1 MIYLD
6 NAATSFPKPP
16 SVIRAMTEALTEYG
30 ANPGRGGHQ
39 LALKAGR
46 TVEKCRELAAEFF
59 GAPSPERV
67 IFTRNCTE
75 SLNLAI
81 MGMLHKGDEVICSH
95 GEHNAVMRPLERFVS
110 RGDITVKLLRP
121 DGQGLLSPDTLRRA
135 ITSRTS
141 LVICCHASN
150 VTGVIQPVAELGAV
164 CRERGVPLLVDAAQ
178 TAGVLDVT
186 LASLNADMIAAPG
199 HKGLMGPHGTG
210 LLILREDMN
219 PEPLI
224 LGGTGSASESVRQPE
239 LLPDRYESGT
249 LNLPGIAGLAAGL
262 EFVARQREEIHRYET
277 GLNDRLRRQLG
288 QIPGLTL
295 LGSARIP
302 RVGITAIVPA
312 GGDSAALA
320 DALDATG
327 VAVRGGLHCA
337 PAMHSYLGTM
347 KSGAVRFSPGPF
359 NTERDID
366 DAAALVARLMR
377 Q

>member
-6 NAATSFPKPP
+6 NAATSFPKPQQ
-16 SVIRAMTEALTEYG
+16 VIRAMVDALENFG

-39 LALKAGR
+39 LAIQAGR
-46 TVEKCRELAAEFF
+46 TVEKCRETAASFL
-59 GAPSPERV
+59 GVSAPERV

-81 MGMLHKGDEVICSH
+81 AGMLHKGDEVICSH

-110 RGDITVKLLRP
+110 RGEITVKLLRP
-121 DGQGLLSPDTLRRA
+121 DSQGLLSPDTLNRA
-135 ITSRTS
+135 ITSHTG
-141 LVICCHASN
+141 LVIVCHASN
-150 VTGVIQPVAELGAV
+150 VTGVIQPVRELGAV
-164 CRERGVPLLVDAAQ
+164 CQSRGVPFLVDAAQ

-186 LASLNADMIAAPG
+186 LDSLNADMIAMPG
-199 HKGLMGPHGTG
+199 HKGLLGPHGTG
-210 LLILREDMN
+210 LLALREGID

-239 LLPDRYESGT
+239 MLPDRYESGT
-249 LNLPGIAGLAAGL
+249 LNLPGIAGLLAGI
-262 EFVARQREEIHRYET
+262 EFVAKQREEIHRYET
-277 GLNDRLRRQLG
+277 ALNDRLRRQLK
-288 QIPGLTL
+288 QIPGLRI
-295 LGSARIP
+295 LGEEAAP
-302 RVGITAIVPA
+302 RVGITAVVPD

-320 DALDATG
+320 DGLDATG

-347 KSGAVRFSPGPF
+347 RSGAVRFAPGPF
-359 NTERDID
+359 NTEREID

-377 Q
+377 

>member
-16 SVIRAMTEALTEYG
+16 QVIRAMTDALQNYG

-39 LALKAGR
+39 LAIQAGR
-46 TVEKCRELAAEFF
+46 TVEKCREAAAALL
-59 GAPSPERV
+59 GARPERV

-81 MGMLHKGDEVICSH
+81 TGTLHKGDEVICSH

-121 DGQGLLSPDTLRRA
+121 DQQGLLSPAVLRQA
-135 ITSRTS
+135 ITSRTG
-141 LVICCHASN
+141 LVILCHASN
-150 VTGVIQPVAELGAV
+150 ITGVIQPVRELGAV
-164 CRERGVPLLVDAAQ
+164 CREMGTPLLVDAAQ
-178 TAGVLDVT
+178 TAGVLEVT
-186 LASLNADMIAAPG
+186 LDALNADMIALPG
-199 HKGLMGPHGTG
+199 HKGLLGPHGTG
-210 LLILREDMN
+210 LLALREGVD

-224 LGGTGSASESVRQPE
+224 LGGTGSASESVRQPM

-249 LNLPGIAGLAAGL
+249 VNLPGIAGLLAGIEL
-262 EFVARQREEIHRYET
+262 VAQNRKDIHRHET
-277 GLNDRLRRQLG
+277 ALNDRLRRQLR
-288 QIPGLTL
+288 QISGLRL
-295 LGSARIP
+295 LGDDDVP
-302 RVGITAIVPA
+302 HVGITSVVPE

-327 VAVRGGLHCA
+327 VAVRSGLHCA

-347 KSGAVRFSPGPF
+347 KSGAVRFSPGPY
-359 NTERDID
+359 NTEQEINDV
-366 DAAALVARLMR
+366 AALVARLMR
-377 Q
+377 R